1 LVELFFGLL
10 ANKALPMGERE
21 ACAHLFAGA
30 IGMFKN
36 PASHRHVESSVDE
49 AKELILLA
57 NYLLRLGRRIANAS
71 SRLSAPS
78 FQSGLH
84 RISYSDFFAESGP
97 GVD

>member
-36 PASHRHVESSVDE
+36 PASHRHVGRGRSKGVDLIG
-49 AKELILLA
+49 ELPA
-57 NYLLRLGRRIANAS
+57 ALGRRIANAS
-71 SRLSAPS
+71 SRLSARNPRAS
-78 FQSGLH
+78 MTAIVAEAS
-84 RISYSDFFAESGP
+84 SDR
-97 GVD
+97 